1 MKRINLASAAIG
13 VALFA
18 AGVGTGHVVLGPVTL
33 SDYARA
39 YFAPGEWR
47 AITTSVN
54 GVIAEAEGS
63 FAKTYWNEVYQDS
76 FRLSQY
82 DPAVLTLWPHP
93 THLLEVRHSAGTD
106 VWFAIDPIWRP
117 SPAAEID
124 WSLTALSAP
133 GDTITQGWA
142 RVTADSI
149 FACWPIPEAVAP

>member
-1 MKRINLASAAIG
+1 MLKRIGLSLS
-13 VALFA
+13 LFL
-18 AGVGTGHVVLGPVTL
+18 AGVGVGNVVLGPVTL

-106 VWFAIDPIWRP
+106 VWYAIDPVWRP
-117 SPAAEID
+117 SPDAEMR
-124 WSLTALSAP
+124 WSLTRTSAP
-133 GDTITQGWA
+133 ADTITQGVA
-142 RVTADSI
+142 HCTAESL
-149 FACWPIPEAVAP
+149 AVCWPVGGGGVLE

>member
-1 MKRINLASAAIG
+1 MLKRIGLSLS
-13 VALFA
+13 LFL
-18 AGVGTGHVVLGPVTL
+18 AGVGVGNVVLGPVTL

-39 YFAPGEWR
+39 YFQPGEWR
-47 AITTSVN
+47 AITMSVN
-54 GVIAEAEGS
+54 GVVAEAEGS

-117 SPAAEID
+117 SPDAEIT
-124 WSLTALSAP
+124 WSLVRSSAP
-133 GDTITQGWA
+133 GDTITQGVA
-142 RVTADSI
+142 QCTADSI
-149 FACWPIPEAVAP
+149 AVCWPIPEAAAP